1 MTLRSHWNR
10 RAIRR
15 RAFDKD
21 DMKAYTV
28 RQILLVIVCSL
39 VVPAFIIGL
48 EFSYSAYLDGSKLIK
63 EQALQATRSLLLDV
77 DAEFKALDSMAVALA
92 TSPALRRRELATF
105 YEQARKAL
113 GNSTASNLVLTD
125 ADGQQVLNTLLPF
138 GAALPRHGN
147 PALLARAAA
156 SGRPVISDLYLGAVA
171 HSPVMSI
178 CVPVWEDH
186 RLVYFIDLGVKAAR
200 FSRMLSASKLPADWV
215 ISIFDGRGVIVARSQ
230 AEQRF
235 VGQKGAAVLLRDMAA
250 NLEGNSSAVTLEGI
264 PVYTSYSRSM
274 QSGWRVAIGVP
285 TASVNARLWKLLG
298 LTLGSTVLLL
308 GIGLWLAGRASNY
321 IQRSIN
327 DLLAMSAALGRGQPV
342 VAGQTRLVE
351 AGYVA
356 AALTRSAD
364 MLGNSE
370 RGRSEAEAALRKANA
385 ELEQRILERA
395 AELRQSRH
403 LLAAIIEF
411 MPAMVFVMR
420 TDDLRYLMLNRA
432 GELLLGLPREE
443 VVNRT
448 DADLF
453 SAEQAAARMAA
464 ARQALDST
472 QVVDI
477 DEEPALLPSGAL
489 RYLRTRRIALRDAEG
504 RATHL
509 LGISLDITDSSLAAE
524 QLRIAAVA
532 FESQEAMLITDEH
545 NVIVRVNQ
553 AFSTATGYEAA
564 EVLGRTPQMLQSG
577 RHDAAFYADMWDAIH
592 HQGSWQGE
600 LWDRRKNDEIYPT
613 WTTISA
619 IRDSRGRICNYV
631 CAQTDISARKQAEE
645 EIRQLAFFDPLTHLP
660 NRRLLLDRLRHV
672 IDGAAR
678 NGKFS
683 ALMFIDLDNF
693 KLLNDT
699 LGHDQGDRL
708 LQQVAQRLPG
718 CVRAGDTVARLGGD
732 EFVVMLEE
740 LSADSKAAALHAQ
753 AIGEDILVELNRP
766 YQLAGRS
773 CRCTPSIGVT
783 MFSDH
788 HVSVDDL
795 LKRADLAM
803 YQAKAQGRNTLRFFE
818 PSMQTL
824 VNAQAEMEHEL
835 HEALSHGD
843 FELYYQAQVDHDGR
857 VTGAEALL
865 RWNHARRG
873 LIEPDQ
879 FIGLAEDT
887 GFILPLGQ
895 WVLQQAC
902 AQLAAWSRLPA
913 MVGLSIAINVSSRQ
927 FLQTDFVEQV
937 FLIVDHSGA
946 DPHKLK
952 FELTESLLLD
962 DLADIVAK
970 MGALKQRGIGLA
982 LDDFGT
988 GYSSLSYLKRLPL
1001 DQLKIDRSFSRDILS
1016 DSNDAAIARII
1027 VALGHTLG
1035 LSIIA
1040 EGVETE
1046 DQRSFL
1052 AEHHCNL
1059 YQGFL
1064 FSRPLPER
1072 AFRDFVRDTLAP
1084 AA

>member
-1 MTLRSHWNR
+1 MPQRHWDR
-10 RAIRR
+10 RAIWP

-21 DMKAYTV
+21 CMKAYTV

-39 VVPAFIIGL
+39 VLPACIIGL
-48 EFSYSAYLDGSKLIK
+48 RFSYSAYLEGSTLIK
-63 EQALQATRSLLLDV
+63 EQALQAARSLLLDV
-77 DAEFKALDSMAVALA
+77 DAEFKALDGMAVALA
-92 TSPALRRRELATF
+92 TSPALRQRDLATF
-105 YEQARKAL
+105 YVQAQQAL
-113 GNSTASNLVLTD
+113 ASSTASDLVLTD
-125 ADGQQVLNTLLPF
+125 ADGRQLLNTLLPF

-156 SGRPVISDLYLGAVA
+156 GARPVISDLYLDAVA
-171 HSPVMSI
+171 GSPVMSI
-178 CVPVWEDH
+178 CVPVREER
-186 RLVYFIDLGVKAAR
+186 RLVYFIDVGVKAAR
-200 FSRMLSASKLPADWV
+200 FSRMLSARKLPPGWV
-215 ISIFDGRGVIVARSQ
+215 VSIFDGRGAVVARSH
-230 AEQRF
+230 AEQQF
-235 VGQKGAAVLLRDMAA
+235 VGKQGTAVLLRDMEAH
-250 NLEGNSSAVTLEGI
+250 LEGNSSVVTLEGI
-264 PVYTSYSRSM
+264 PVYASFSRSAH
-274 QSGWRVAIGVP
+274 SGWRVAIGVP

-308 GIGLWLAGRASNY
+308 GIGLGLAGMASRY
-321 IQRSIN
+321 IRRSTD
-327 DLLAMSAALGRGQPV
+327 DLLAMSAALGRGERV
-342 VAGQTRLVE
+342 VAGKTRLAE
-351 AGYVA
+351 AGDVA
-356 AALTRSAD
+356 AALTRSAE
-364 MLGNSE
+364 MLRASE
-370 RGRSEAEAALRKANA
+370 RARNDAEAALRGANA
-385 ELEQRILERA
+385 ALEQRILERA

-411 MPAMVFVMR
+411 MPAMVFVQR
-420 TDDLRYLMLNRA
+420 ANDLRYLMLNRA
-432 GELLLGLPREE
+432 GEVLLGLPREQ

-448 DADLF
+448 DAELF
-453 SAEQAAARMAA
+453 GAKQAAVHTDA
-464 ARQALDST
+464 ARQALEST
-472 QVVDI
+472 HVVDI
-477 DEEPALLPSGAL
+477 DEELAPLPSGAV
-489 RYLRTRRIALRDAEG
+489 RYLRTRRIALRNADG
-504 RATHL
+504 GATHL
-509 LGISLDITDSSLAAE
+509 LGISLDITESTLAAE

-553 AFSTATGYEAA
+553 AFSTCTGYEAA
-564 EVLGRTPQMLQSG
+564 EVLGRTPHMLQSG
-577 RHDAAFYADMWDAIH
+577 RHDAAFYAEMWDAI
-592 HQGSWQGE
+592 QRRGSWQGE
-600 LWDRRKNDEIYPT
+600 LWDRRKNNEVYPT

-619 IRDSRGRICNYV
+619 IVDARGRVRNYV
-631 CAQTDISARKQAEE
+631 CAQTDISARKEAEE
-645 EIRQLAFFDPLTHLP
+645 EIRRLAFFDPLTRLP

-678 NGKFS
+678 SGQFS

-740 LSADSKAAALHAQ
+740 LSADGREAALRAQ
-753 AIGEDILVELNRP
+753 AIGEDILAELNRP

-773 CRCTPSIGVT
+773 CRCTPSIGIT

-788 HVSVDDL
+788 HIGVDDL
-795 LKRADLAM
+795 LKHADLAM

-835 HEALSHGD
+835 HEALGHGD
-843 FELYYQAQVDHDGR
+843 FELYYQAQVDHEGR

-865 RWNHARRG
+865 RWNHAQRG

-895 WVLQQAC
+895 WVLRQAC

-913 MVGLSIAINVSSRQ
+913 MLGLSIAINVSSRQ
-927 FLQTDFVEQV
+927 FLQADFVEQV
-937 FLIVDHSGA
+937 FLVVDHSGA
-946 DPHKLK
+946 DPRKLK
-952 FELTESLLLD
+952 FELTESLMLD
-962 DLADIVAK
+962 DLAVIVGK
-970 MGALKQRGIGLA
+970 MDALKQRGIGLA

-1001 DQLKIDRSFSRDILS
+1001 DQLKIDRSFARDILS
-1016 DSNDAAIARII
+1016 DPNDAAIARVI

-1052 AEHHCNL
+1052 AQHQCHL

-1072 AFRDFVRDTLAP
+1072 AFRDFVRGRLAP
-1084 AA
+1084 GA